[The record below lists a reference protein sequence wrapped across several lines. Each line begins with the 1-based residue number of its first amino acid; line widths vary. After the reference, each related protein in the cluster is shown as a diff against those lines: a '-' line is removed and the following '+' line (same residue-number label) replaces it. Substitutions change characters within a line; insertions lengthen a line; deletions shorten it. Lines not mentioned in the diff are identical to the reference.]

1 MPRYVI
7 YCNPPSIASLYDD
20 WSDRPTS
27 FDVITSSEAQQASSA
42 ALEDSYDLS
51 LTNDKQDSYT
61 SEDLLL
67 PPPSQLPSADVTAI
81 NESSY
86 ANDPSAIIHLPDYK
100 FSPEALTPLGQCA
113 TLHARAQQSGEPG
126 PKYISVLGFVSLVEP
141 IKQVMQRGKE
151 KKVIE
156 VHLGDETG
164 SMLISAWDAKA
175 VGLASSIRLGDV
187 LYLSGSFP
195 LYLLHITFD
204 HIIQILHSPITHTKN
219 A

>member
-27 FDVITSSEAQQASSA
+27 FDIITSSEAQQASSA

-51 LTNDKQDSYT
+51 LANDKHEDSYA

-67 PPPSQLPSADVTAI
+67 PPPSQLPSADFTAI
-81 NESSY
+81 NEASY
-86 ANDPSAIIHLPDYK
+86 ANDPSAIVHLPDYK
-100 FSPEALTPLGQCA
+100 FSPDSLTPLGQCA

-126 PKYISVLGFVSLVEP
+126 PKYISVVGFVSLVEP
-141 IKQVMQRGKE
+141 IREVMQRGKE

-187 LYLSGSFP
+187 LYLSGS
-195 LYLLHITFD
+195 YLSTSFTSYLTI
-204 HIIQILHSPITHTKN
+204 
-219 A
+219 